1 MKIKTVLRKSPLY
14 AVASFGMLLL
24 SSCFPSFNSA
34 EEVMEYLKKK
44 FPDHD
49 IVLSSE
55 YKTSRGLWEDWRI
68 WSFTLSGYPKDTF
81 KWPAI
86 SAVTPFR

>member
-24 SSCFPSFNSA
+24 SSCFPSFNSR
-34 EEVMEYLKKK
+34 KS
-44 FPDHD
+44 FPTTTLYFLLNTKQVVAYGK
-49 IVLSSE
+49 IGEFGLLRYRVIP
-55 YKTSRGLWEDWRI
+55 KT
-68 WSFTLSGYPKDTF
+68 PF

-86 SAVTPFR
+86 SAVTPFQ